1 MHVKPDFITVLESS
15 RYLDSTDPRDKIY
28 GLLWALGELQ
38 LPPPD
43 YSKSVAQVYEQAT
56 VGLIRR
62 FGNSSSSLE
71 PLYWVNGVDR
81 PADLPSWVPNWDNKG
96 QLNHQY
102 APFDFPTYNFR
113 IMTKDH
119 TSRPPEFPT
128 PGALKLYGQ
137 VLCYVRT
144 VSDYHSVHA
153 VNDILPEER
162 ITVEGE
168 DAEALNISDI
178 SSRRL
183 QAIYVAALSLQSCIR
198 NAMNAA
204 TASEE
209 GPLYISTEKMP
220 WVLYFVLGE
229 AFLSPTTE
237 AEPDPWVHF
246 ESFCTW
252 LDLMLAIQPNR
263 DAWIQETSTIIR
275 NKLPERAEEILDDT
289 LYLFKSDISLQS
301 TGDRGLRGLFVQT
314 LFSNPGLL
322 GFFTSV
328 RKTME
333 RRALFTCE
341 EGEIGNAFHEIRP
354 GDMVCLFAG
363 SRLPLV
369 VRPTVEGCFDDYR
382 LVGPAY
388 VHACMNG
395 GLLDDDESLLDEFLI
410 V

>member
-1 MHVKPDFITVLESS
+1 MQVQPDVIMVLESS

-28 GLLWALGELQ
+28 GLLWALEELQ

-43 YSKSVAQVYEQAT
+43 YSKSVAQVYEEAT

-96 QLNHQY
+96 QLNLQY
-102 APFDFPTYNFR
+102 APFDFPAYNFR
-113 IMTKDH
+113 VMTKDH
-119 TSRPPEFPT
+119 TTRPPEFPT

-137 VLCYVRT
+137 VLCYVKT
-144 VSDYHSVHA
+144 VSDYHSVHV

-168 DAEALNISDI
+168 DAEVLNTSDI

-204 TASEE
+204 FASEE
-209 GPLYISTEKMP
+209 GPLYYTTEKMTRA
-220 WVLYFVLGE
+220 LYFVLGE
-229 AFLSPTTE
+229 AFLNPTTE
-237 AEPDPWVHF
+237 EEPDPWVHF

-252 LDLMLAIQPNR
+252 LDLMLAIQLDR

-275 NKLPERAEEILDDT
+275 NKLPERAEEILHGT
-289 LYLFKSDISLQS
+289 LFLFKSDIYLQT
-301 TGDRGLRGLFVQT
+301 TGERGLRIVRPNIVQQ
-314 LFSNPGLL
+314 G
-322 GFFTSV
+322 
-328 RKTME
+328 
-333 RRALFTCE
+333 RAARL
-341 EGEIGNAFHEIRP
+341 FHERTQDNGAKSI
-354 GDMVCLFAG
+354 
-363 SRLPLV
+363 
-369 VRPTVEGCFDDYR
+369 
-382 LVGPAY
+382 
-388 VHACMNG
+388 VHW
-395 GLLDDDESLLDEFLI
+395 
-410 V
+410 

>member
-1 MHVKPDFITVLESS
+1 
-15 RYLDSTDPRDKIY
+15 
-28 GLLWALGELQ
+28 
-38 LPPPD
+38 
-43 YSKSVAQVYEQAT
+43 
-56 VGLIRR
+56 
-62 FGNSSSSLE
+62 
-71 PLYWVNGVDR
+71 
-81 PADLPSWVPNWDNKG
+81 
-96 QLNHQY
+96 
-102 APFDFPTYNFR
+102 
-113 IMTKDH
+113 
-119 TSRPPEFPT
+119 
-128 PGALKLYGQ
+128 
-137 VLCYVRT
+137 
-144 VSDYHSVHA
+144 
-153 VNDILPEER
+153 
-162 ITVEGE
+162 
-168 DAEALNISDI
+168 
-178 SSRRL
+178 
-183 QAIYVAALSLQSCIR
+183 
-198 NAMNAA
+198 
-204 TASEE
+204 
-209 GPLYISTEKMP
+209 
-220 WVLYFVLGE
+220 
-229 AFLSPTTE
+229 
-237 AEPDPWVHF
+237 
-246 ESFCTW
+246 
-252 LDLMLAIQPNR
+252 MLAIQPDR

-314 LFSNPGLL
+314 LFSNAGLL

-363 SRLPLV
+363 SCLPLV